1 VSLPEGLA
9 PRAWLDAHVNL
20 ETGVG
25 VPAPARERGAPTLER
40 ISTLLRYLGSPQLEY
55 PCIHLTGTNGKTTTT
70 RMIAELLSTVG
81 YAVGAY
87 TSPHLQTVNERIV
100 RNDEPIT
107 DEELDEQLRVVALV
121 ERELE
126 IDPSY
131 FEVVTGAALRWFAD
145 VAVDVAVVEVGL
157 GGTWDATNVID
168 ADIAVVT
175 NVSIDHVQYLGDTS
189 EQIASEK
196 AGIVKKGSTLVLGE
210 TDSDLVPI
218 FADRGAALVLQ
229 RDVDF
234 GVRTNVPAIGGRMV
248 ELYTNG
254 ARYPDLFVPLY
265 GSHQGDN
272 AAVALAAAEAF
283 VGTPL
288 DVDAVY
294 DAFTRVRSPGRLEIV
309 GRHPLVLL
317 DGAHNV
323 AGAQALRSAL
333 EEEFAPGARTLVMGL
348 LREKD
353 PREMLTA
360 LGLDDV
366 AQLVCARPPN
376 PRALAPEVIAEAA
389 VELGFPAAHIEVVE
403 TVAEAVSSAL
413 LTTPA
418 DGEIVITG
426 SLYFVGAAR
435 GILVDT

>member
-1 VSLPEGLA
+1 MSLPEGLA

-25 VPAPARERGAPTLER
+25 VPAPTRERGAPTLER
-40 ISTLLRYLGSPQLEY
+40 ISTLLQYLGSPQLEY
-55 PCIHLTGTNGKTTTT
+55 PCIHLTGTNGKTTAT

-81 YAVGAY
+81 YSVGAY

-121 ERELE
+121 EKELE

-189 EQIASEK
+189 EQIATEK

-210 TDSDLVPI
+210 TDPDLVPL

-234 GVRTNVPAIGGRMV
+234 GVRANVPAIGGRMV
-248 ELYTNG
+248 ELYTSG

-272 AAVALAAAEAF
+272 AAIALAAAESF
-283 VGTPL
+283 VGSPL
-288 DVDAVY
+288 DADAVY

-333 EEEFAPGARTLVMGL
+333 EEEFAPAARTLVMGL

-435 GILVDT
+435 GILVDS